1 MKKLLGIIV
10 LGLLFSINSFAK
22 DITIKKTSNHDL
34 TPKPIK
40 NYFMADNEFVR
51 AGKQSQKFNLPHGGC
66 NGQDC
71 KWSAQRVE
79 RKVKGYHRPS
89 KKYGKPLYYAWS
101 IYFPKEFNPNWAGS
115 QTLLGQVKMK
125 GVGMPVWMM
134 TISSQDLKAD
144 RGFFIRL
151 TQSIITAK
159 KHCGKFK
166 AGEWIDIIVKADYA
180 KEKKSLKDYKTFEL
194 WINGEYVKSC
204 SHNFPL
210 INKKTL
216 KESNSKGYKDS
227 GKVDFRYGIYRP
239 NVGKWLMSNNKN
251 HPQKLEYF
259 RDPDGGE
266 TVVKYPFKLN
276 WENKIPTSIIYY
288 DEIRVGKSKDEVD
301 INFQKKP
308 VD

>member
-1 MKKLLGIIV
+1 MKKLLGIVV
-10 LGLLFSINSFAK
+10 LGLLFNINSFAK

-40 NYFMADNEFVR
+40 NHFMVDTEIVR
-51 AGKQSQKFNLPHGGC
+51 DGKQSQKFVLPHGVC

-79 RKVKGYHRPS
+79 REVKGLHAPS

-101 IYFPKEFNPNWAGS
+101 IYFPKEFNPDWAGS

-134 TISSQDLKAD
+134 TISSQTLKAD
-144 RGFFIRL
+144 KGFFIRL
-151 TQSIITAK
+151 TQSTITARM
-159 KHCGKFK
+159 HCGNFK
-166 AGEWIDIIVKADYA
+166 VGEWIDIIVKADYA

-204 SHNFPL
+204 SHSFPL
-210 INKKTL
+210 ISKKTL
-216 KESNSKGYKDS
+216 KESHSKGWSTS

-251 HPQKLEYF
+251 IPKKLEYF
-259 RDPDGGE
+259 RDPHGGE
-266 TVVKYPFKLN
+266 SVVMYPFKLN

-301 INFQKKP
+301 INLQKKP